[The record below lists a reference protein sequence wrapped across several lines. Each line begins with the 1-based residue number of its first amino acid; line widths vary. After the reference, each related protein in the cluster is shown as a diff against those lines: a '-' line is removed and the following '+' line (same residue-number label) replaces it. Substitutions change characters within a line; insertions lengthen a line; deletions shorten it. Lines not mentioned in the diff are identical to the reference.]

1 MGCKDPI
8 ISTYSLTFWTNI
20 ESRVSEQRGAM
31 IAIVLKYYEDLDAEE
46 VARQLKTTK
55 AYVYQLLSH
64 HYAELRR
71 ISIDQFG
78 ISGTDL

>member
-1 MGCKDPI
+1 
-8 ISTYSLTFWTNI
+8 
-20 ESRVSEQRGAM
+20 M

-64 HYAELRR
+64 DYAELRR